1 MLKTRCASSL
11 SGVPVFPIPWTVAHR
26 LLCPWGFSRQE
37 YWSGLPCPPP
47 GGLPNPGIK
56 PRSPALQADSLP
68 SEPLGKSQ
76 DSLATSFAKFYLIN
90 AFSGA
95 EQPILTLRTEPC
107 KIALWPENK
116 FPDGGS
122 CCSIC
127 LGHLACSHHAPDTWV
142 PLSCAS
148 DKPWK
153 LDSHVFQ
160 SKCSLSTM
168 ELGQYEKSWC
178 PSTLQRVNLTL
189 SHTKPPFTSSQSEMI
204 RPVKSVN
211 VESLIWIKYNFDGF
225 HLIQYYLQEFRGS
238 CIMYHLSSISDH

>member
-1 MLKTRCASSL
+1 MWRVVSLEKTLMLEGIGGRRRRGRQRMRWLDGITDSMDVSL
-11 SGVPVFPIPWTVAHR
+11 SELWELVMDREAWRAAIHGATKRRTRLSDWTE
-26 LLCPWGFSRQE
+26 L
-37 YWSGLPCPPP
+37 
-47 GGLPNPGIK
+47 
-56 PRSPALQADSLP
+56 
-68 SEPLGKSQ
+68 
-76 DSLATSFAKFYLIN
+76 AKFYLRN
-90 AFSGA
+90 AFNGA
-95 EQPILTLRTEPC
+95 EQAILTLRTEPC

-142 PLSCAS
+142 PLPCAS

-178 PSTLQRVNLTL
+178 PSNLQRVNLTL

-211 VESLIWIKYNFDGF
+211 VESLIWIKYTFDGF